1 MGATINMKSSFKGT
15 TKFWSFQG
23 SSHADRRD
31 WIQKV
36 NPGFYE
42 KNFMGMNASDYG
54 GGIPVIDLWRKDA
67 GIAIGNTETVAK
79 AGFTPV
85 DYDKYATAAN
95 ISIEYEYPEQE
106 ILKPGDTL
114 STFETFV
121 SVHQKDC
128 FASLRNFSAYMQTK
142 GIKPAPKSLQLMSRS
157 GVPGVM
163 KGISLCRKY

>member
-1 MGATINMKSSFKGT
+1 
-15 TKFWSFQG
+15 
-23 SSHADRRD
+23 
-31 WIQKV
+31 
-36 NPGFYE
+36 
-42 KNFMGMNASDYG
+42 MGMNASDYG

-79 AGFTPV
+79 LVSLPV
-85 DYDKYATAAN
+85 DYDKYATAAT
-95 ISIEYEYPEQE
+95 IGIEYEFPEEE

-142 GIKPAPKSLQLMSRS
+142 GIKPAPEEPAAYEPIWCAWGYERDFTLQEILNTLPKVKEL
-157 GVPGVM
+157 GN
-163 KGISLCRKY
+163 